1 MTSLKSFRNRLA
13 WLFMWDF
20 RKRPA
25 GQKIREPVRKQIMR
39 KKNRTGKRLRLTPLI
54 LGGYAAFLGFGLI
67 VIGLAEMKEGIGIV
81 RLLIGL
87 GMAGFGLL
95 GIWDGVRDLVGPD
108 KKSEQSPAS
117 QFILTDTSGNRTS
130 NVTVEILQKQLES
143 LMESDKGGVFKLQIL
158 PPFPVQEIGNI
169 SQIFCIFH
177 EVFRLTL
184 FLEESKGGYES
195 YHKSAEFDEAKNWL
209 EKLLIGSADLSGWNK
224 MENAPLWEEYD
235 DEDESNE
242 EEDAGWEEGSV
253 CSGEVKESPED
264 TDELSEPAADF
275 DKPNSLIN
283 TEEATTGKNETD
295 TRQTEE
301 HIKSFWQQLQRE
313 QKGQMR
319 NWRQLLVIF
328 GESWHDEHNFFSTR
342 DVELAIEGIHEGKYT
357 KVFMNWGTQAL
368 DFFPGV
374 QNDLMVIWCTNN
386 TGKGNTRF
394 LAKEG
399 TVTQV
404 KFWLVN
410 YLKSGVF
417 EEMSGW
423 ADVTAQIEKANR
435 KGKKKHGKV
444 F

>member
-1 MTSLKSFRNRLA
+1 LKRFRNRLV
-13 WLFMWDF
+13 WLFMWNF
-20 RKRPA
+20 RNRPTEQENEKA
-25 GQKIREPVRKQIMR
+25 GREQMMR

-54 LGGYAAFLGFGLI
+54 LGGYGAFLGFGLI

-95 GIWDGVRDLVGPD
+95 GIWDGVRDLVRPD
-108 KKSEQSPAS
+108 KRPEQAPVS
-117 QFILTDTSGNRTS
+117 QFILTDTSGKRTS
-130 NVTVEILQKQLES
+130 NVTVVILQKQLES
-143 LMESDKGGVFKLQIL
+143 LMESEKGGVFKLQIL

-195 YHKSAEFDEAKNWL
+195 YHKSAEFDEAKEWF
-209 EKLLIGSADLSGWNK
+209 EKLLTGSADLSGWK
-224 MENAPLWEEYD
+224 KIENGYDEE
-235 DEDESNE
+235 EESSG
-242 EEDAGWEEGSV
+242 EEDAGWEENSI
-253 CSGEVKESPED
+253 CPGETDDSLED
-264 TDELSEPAADF
+264 TNEAAEPAADS
-275 DKPNSLIN
+275 DKPDSLID
-283 TEEATTGKNETD
+283 TEEATAGKSETD

-328 GESWHDEHNFFSTR
+328 GESWHDEHTFFSVR
-342 DVELAIEGIHEGKYT
+342 DVELAIDGIHEGTYT
-357 KVFMNWGTQAL
+357 KVFLEWGTQAF
-368 DFFPGV
+368 DIFPGV

-399 TVTQV
+399 TVAQV

-410 YLKSGVF
+410 DLNSGVF
-417 EEMSGW
+417 EERNGW
-423 ADVTAQIEKANR
+423 TDITGQIEKANR
-435 KGKKKHGKV
+435 KGKQKHG
-444 F
+444 

>member
-1 MTSLKSFRNRLA
+1 
-13 WLFMWDF
+13 
-20 RKRPA
+20 
-25 GQKIREPVRKQIMR
+25 MR

-67 VIGLAEMKEGIGIV
+67 VIGLTEMKEGIGIV

-95 GIWDGVRDLVGPD
+95 GIWDGVRDLVGLD
-108 KKSEQSPAS
+108 KKPEQPPAS

-209 EKLLIGSADLSGWNK
+209 EKLLIGSADLSGWK
-224 MENAPLWEEYD
+224 KIENGYE
-235 DEDESNE
+235 DEDESSE
-242 EEDAGWEEGSV
+242 EEDTEWEES
-253 CSGEVKESPED
+253 STYRGETEDSPEN
-264 TDELSEPAADF
+264 TDETAEPVTGF
-275 DKPNSLIN
+275 DKPDALID
-283 TEEATTGKNETD
+283 TEEATAGKSETD

-301 HIKSFWQQLQRE
+301 NIKSFWQQLQRE

-328 GESWHDEHNFFSTR
+328 GESRHNEHTFFSAR
-342 DVELAIEGIHEGKYT
+342 DVELAIDGIHEGKYT
-357 KVFMNWGTQAL
+357 KVVLEWGTQAL

-410 YLKSGVF
+410 YLKFGVF

-423 ADVTAQIEKANR
+423 ADITDQIEKANR
-435 KGKKKHGKV
+435 KGKKKHG
-444 F
+444 

>member
-1 MTSLKSFRNRLA
+1 MWNFRNRPTEQENE
-13 WLFMWDF
+13 
-20 RKRPA
+20 KA
-25 GQKIREPVRKQIMR
+25 GREQMMR

-54 LGGYAAFLGFGLI
+54 LGGYGAFLGFGLI

-95 GIWDGVRDLVGPD
+95 GIWDGVRDLVRPD
-108 KKSEQSPAS
+108 KRPEQAPVS
-117 QFILTDTSGNRTS
+117 QFILTDTSGKRTS
-130 NVTVEILQKQLES
+130 NVTVVILQKQLES
-143 LMESDKGGVFKLQIL
+143 LMESEKGGVFKLQIL

-195 YHKSAEFDEAKNWL
+195 YHKSAEFDEAKEWF
-209 EKLLIGSADLSGWNK
+209 EKLLTGSADLSGWK
-224 MENAPLWEEYD
+224 KIENGYDEE
-235 DEDESNE
+235 EESSG
-242 EEDAGWEEGSV
+242 EEDAGWEENSI
-253 CSGEVKESPED
+253 CPGETDDSLED
-264 TDELSEPAADF
+264 TNEAAEPAADS
-275 DKPNSLIN
+275 DKPDSLID
-283 TEEATTGKNETD
+283 TEEATAGKSETD

-328 GESWHDEHNFFSTR
+328 GESWHDEHTFFSVR
-342 DVELAIEGIHEGKYT
+342 DVELAIDGIHEGTYT
-357 KVFMNWGTQAL
+357 KVFLEWGTQAF
-368 DFFPGV
+368 DIFPGV

-399 TVTQV
+399 TVAQV

-410 YLKSGVF
+410 DLNSGVF
-417 EEMSGW
+417 EERNGW
-423 ADVTAQIEKANR
+423 TDITGQIEKANR
-435 KGKKKHGKV
+435 KGKQKHG
-444 F
+444 

>member
-1 MTSLKSFRNRLA
+1 
-13 WLFMWDF
+13 MWDF
-20 RKRPA
+20 RNKPVEQENKEA
-25 GQKIREPVRKQIMR
+25 GREQMMR
-39 KKNRTGKRLRLTPLI
+39 KNNRTGKRLRLTPLI
-54 LGGYAAFLGFGLI
+54 LGGYAAFLGFGLS

-108 KKSEQSPAS
+108 KKHRQAPAS

-130 NVTVEILQKQLES
+130 NVTVEALQKQMES
-143 LMESDKGGVFKLQIL
+143 LMGSDKGGVFRIQIL
-158 PPFPVQEIGNI
+158 PPFAVQEIGNI
-169 SQIFCIFH
+169 SQIFCMYH
-177 EVFRLTL
+177 QLFRLTV
-184 FLEESKGGYES
+184 FLDESKGGYES
-195 YHKSAEFDEAKNWL
+195 YHKSAEFDEAKEWF
-209 EKLLIGSADLSGWNK
+209 EKLLTDSADLSGWK
-224 MENAPLWEEYD
+224 KIENGYD
-235 DEDESNE
+235 DEEKSSG
-242 EEDAGWEEGSV
+242 EEDAEWEKNTICPSET
-253 CSGEVKESPED
+253 ED
-264 TDELSEPAADF
+264 SLKDTNEAAEPAADF
-275 DKPNSLIN
+275 DKPDFLIN
-283 TEEATTGKNETD
+283 TEEAELGKSEAD
-295 TRQTEE
+295 TWQTEE

-328 GESWHDEHNFFSTR
+328 GESWHDEHTFFSAR
-342 DVELAIEGIHEGKYT
+342 DIELAIDGIHEGTYT
-357 KVFMNWGTQAL
+357 KVFLEWGTQAL

-399 TVTQV
+399 TVAQV

-410 YLKSGVF
+410 YLNSGVF

-423 ADVTAQIEKANR
+423 TDITGQIEKANR
-435 KGKKKHGKV
+435 KGKKKHG
-444 F
+444 

>member
-1 MTSLKSFRNRLA
+1 
-13 WLFMWDF
+13 MWDF
-20 RKRPA
+20 RNKPVEQENKEA
-25 GQKIREPVRKQIMR
+25 GREQMMR
-39 KKNRTGKRLRLTPLI
+39 KNNRTGKRLRLTPLI
-54 LGGYAAFLGFGLI
+54 LGGYAAFLGFGLS

-108 KKSEQSPAS
+108 KKHRQAPAS

-130 NVTVEILQKQLES
+130 NVTVEALQKQMES
-143 LMESDKGGVFKLQIL
+143 LMGSDKGGVFRIQIL
-158 PPFPVQEIGNI
+158 PPFAVQEIGNI
-169 SQIFCIFH
+169 SQIFCMYH
-177 EVFRLTL
+177 QLFRLTV
-184 FLEESKGGYES
+184 FLDESKGGYES
-195 YHKSAEFDEAKNWL
+195 YHKSAEFDEAKEWF
-209 EKLLIGSADLSGWNK
+209 EKLLTDSADLSGWK
-224 MENAPLWEEYD
+224 KIENGYD
-235 DEDESNE
+235 DEEKSSG
-242 EEDAGWEEGSV
+242 EEDAEWEKNTICPSET
-253 CSGEVKESPED
+253 ED
-264 TDELSEPAADF
+264 SLKDTNEAAEPAADF
-275 DKPNSLIN
+275 DKPDFLIN
-283 TEEATTGKNETD
+283 TEEAELGKSEAD
-295 TRQTEE
+295 TWQTEE

-328 GESWHDEHNFFSTR
+328 GESWHDEHTFFSAR
-342 DVELAIEGIHEGKYT
+342 DIELAIDGIHEGTYT
-357 KVFMNWGTQAL
+357 KVFLEWGTQAL

-386 TGKGNTRF
+386 TGKGDTRF

>member
-1 MTSLKSFRNRLA
+1 
-13 WLFMWDF
+13 
-20 RKRPA
+20 
-25 GQKIREPVRKQIMR
+25 MR
-39 KKNRTGKRLRLTPLI
+39 KNNRTGKRLRLTPLI
-54 LGGYAAFLGFGLI
+54 LGGYGAFLGFGLI
-67 VIGLAEMKEGIGIV
+67 VIGIAEMKEGIGIV

-95 GIWDGVRDLVGPD
+95 GIWDGVRDLVRPD
-108 KKSEQSPAS
+108 KRPEQAPVS

-143 LMESDKGGVFKLQIL
+143 LMESEKGGVFKLQIL

-195 YHKSAEFDEAKNWL
+195 YHKSAEFDEAKEWF
-209 EKLLIGSADLSGWNK
+209 EKLLTGSADLSEWK
-224 MENAPLWEEYD
+224 KIENGYDEE
-235 DEDESNE
+235 EESSG
-242 EEDAGWEEGSV
+242 EEDAGWEENSI
-253 CSGEVKESPED
+253 CPGETDDSLED
-264 TDELSEPAADF
+264 TNEAAEPAADS
-275 DKPNSLIN
+275 DKPDSLIN
-283 TEEATTGKNETD
+283 TEEAAAGKSEAD

-319 NWRQLLVIF
+319 NWRQILVIF
-328 GESWHDEHNFFSTR
+328 GESWHDEHTFFSVR
-342 DVELAIEGIHEGKYT
+342 DVELAIDGIHEGTYT
-357 KVFMNWGTQAL
+357 KVFLEWGTQAF
-368 DFFPGV
+368 DIFPGV

-399 TVTQV
+399 TATQV

-410 YLKSGVF
+410 YLNSGVF

-423 ADVTAQIEKANR
+423 ADITDQIEKASR
-435 KGKKKHGKV
+435 KGKKKHG
-444 F
+444 

>member
-1 MTSLKSFRNRLA
+1 M
-13 WLFMWDF
+13 M
-20 RKRPA
+20 
-25 GQKIREPVRKQIMR
+25 
-39 KKNRTGKRLRLTPLI
+39 KKNNKTGKRLRLTPLI

-81 RLLIGL
+81 RILMGL

-108 KKSEQSPAS
+108 KRQKQAPAS
-117 QFILTDTSGNRTS
+117 QFILTDTSGNRSS
-130 NVTVEILQKQLES
+130 NVTVEVLQKQMES
-143 LMESDKGGVFKLQIL
+143 LMGSDKGGIFKLQIL
-158 PPFPVQEIGNI
+158 PPFAIQETGNI
-169 SQIFCIFH
+169 SQIFCMYH
-177 EVFRLTL
+177 QLFRLTV
-184 FLEESKGGYES
+184 FLDESKGGYES
-195 YHKSAEFDEAKNWL
+195 YHKSAELDEAKDWF
-209 EKLLIGSADLSGWNK
+209 EKLLTGSADLTGWK
-224 MENAPLWEEYD
+224 KIENRYDEE
-235 DEDESNE
+235 EISE
-242 EEDAGWEEGSV
+242 EEDTEWEKSNT
-253 CSGEVKESPED
+253 S
-264 TDELSEPAADF
+264 DF
-275 DKPNSLIN
+275 LIN
-283 TEEATTGKNETD
+283 TEEAGLGKSEAD

-328 GESWHDEHNFFSTR
+328 GESWHDEHTFFSAR
-342 DVELAIEGIHEGKYT
+342 DVELAIDGIHEGTYT
-357 KVFMNWGTQAL
+357 KVFLEWGTQAL

-399 TVTQV
+399 TVMQV

-410 YLKSGVF
+410 YLNQGSF

-423 ADVTAQIEKANR
+423 SDITDQIEKANR
-435 KGKKKHGKV
+435 KGKKKHG
-444 F
+444 

>member
-1 MTSLKSFRNRLA
+1 
-13 WLFMWDF
+13 MWDF
-20 RKRPA
+20 RIKPA
-25 GQKIREPVRKQIMR
+25 GQENEKAGREQMM
-39 KKNRTGKRLRLTPLI
+39 KKNNKTGKRLRLTPLI
-54 LGGYAAFLGFGLI
+54 LGGYAAFLGFGLM

-108 KKSEQSPAS
+108 KKTEQAPDS

-130 NVTVEILQKQLES
+130 NVTAEVLQKQMES
-143 LMESDKGGVFKLQIL
+143 LMGSDKGGVFKLEIL
-158 PPFPVQEIGNI
+158 PPFAIQETGNI
-169 SQIFCIFH
+169 SQIFCMYHQLFGLT
-177 EVFRLTL
+177 VFLD
-184 FLEESKGGYES
+184 ESKGGYES
-195 YHKSAEFDEAKNWL
+195 YHKSTEFDEAKDWF
-209 EKLLIGSADLSGWNK
+209 EKLLTGSADLTGWK
-224 MENAPLWEEYD
+224 KIENGYDEERI
-235 DEDESNE
+235 NE
-242 EEDAGWEEGSV
+242 EEDTEWEESSA
-253 CSGEVKESPED
+253 CPDETEDSLED
-264 TDELSEPAADF
+264 TSETSKPAGDF
-275 DKPNSLIN
+275 DKPDSLIN
-283 TEEATTGKNETD
+283 TEEAGLGKSEAD
-295 TRQTEE
+295 IRQTEE

-328 GESWHDEHNFFSTR
+328 GESWHDEHTFFSAR
-342 DVELAIEGIHEGKYT
+342 DVELAIDGIYEGTYT
-357 KVFMNWGTQAL
+357 KVFLEWGTQAL

-386 TGKGNTRF
+386 TGRGDTRF

-410 YLKSGVF
+410 YLNSGVF

-423 ADVTAQIEKANR
+423 ADITDQIEKANR
-435 KGKKKHGKV
+435 KGKKKHG
-444 F
+444 

>member
-1 MTSLKSFRNRLA
+1 
-13 WLFMWDF
+13 
-20 RKRPA
+20 
-25 GQKIREPVRKQIMR
+25 MR
-39 KKNRTGKRLRLTPLI
+39 KNNRTGKRLRLTPLI
-54 LGGYAAFLGFGLI
+54 LGGYGAFLGFGLI

-95 GIWDGVRDLVGPD
+95 GIWDGVRDLVRPD
-108 KKSEQSPAS
+108 KRPEQAPVS

-143 LMESDKGGVFKLQIL
+143 LMESEKGGVFKLQIL

-195 YHKSAEFDEAKNWL
+195 YHKSAEFDEAKEWF
-209 EKLLIGSADLSGWNK
+209 EKLLTGSADLSEWK
-224 MENAPLWEEYD
+224 KIENGYDEE
-235 DEDESNE
+235 EESSG
-242 EEDAGWEEGSV
+242 EEDAGWEEDSI
-253 CSGEVKESPED
+253 CPGETDDSLED
-264 TDELSEPAADF
+264 TNEAAEPAVGF
-275 DKPNSLIN
+275 DKPESLIN
-283 TEEATTGKNETD
+283 TEEAAAGKSEAD

-319 NWRQLLVIF
+319 NWRQILLIF
-328 GESWHDEHNFFSTR
+328 GESWHDEHTFFSVR
-342 DVELAIEGIHEGKYT
+342 DVELAIDGIHEGTYT
-357 KVFMNWGTQAL
+357 KVFLEWGTQAF
-368 DFFPGV
+368 DIFPGV

-399 TVTQV
+399 TVAQV

-410 YLKSGVF
+410 DLNSGVF
-417 EEMSGW
+417 EERNGW
-423 ADVTAQIEKANR
+423 TDITGQIEKANR
-435 KGKKKHGKV
+435 KGKQKHG
-444 F
+444 

>member
-1 MTSLKSFRNRLA
+1 
-13 WLFMWDF
+13 
-20 RKRPA
+20 
-25 GQKIREPVRKQIMR
+25 MR
-39 KKNRTGKRLRLTPLI
+39 KNNRTGKRLRLTPLI
-54 LGGYAAFLGFGLI
+54 LGGYGAFLGFGLI

-95 GIWDGVRDLVGPD
+95 GIWDGVRDLVRPD
-108 KKSEQSPAS
+108 KRPEQAPVS

-143 LMESDKGGVFKLQIL
+143 LMESEKGGVFKLQIL

-195 YHKSAEFDEAKNWL
+195 YHKSAEFDEAKEWF
-209 EKLLIGSADLSGWNK
+209 EKLLTGSADLSEWK
-224 MENAPLWEEYD
+224 KIENGYDEE
-235 DEDESNE
+235 EESSG
-242 EEDAGWEEGSV
+242 EEDAGWEEDSI
-253 CSGEVKESPED
+253 CPGETDDSLED
-264 TDELSEPAADF
+264 TNEAAEPAVGF
-275 DKPNSLIN
+275 DKPESLIN
-283 TEEATTGKNETD
+283 TEEAAAGKSEAD

-319 NWRQLLVIF
+319 NWRQLLLIF
-328 GESWHDEHNFFSTR
+328 GESWHDEHTFFSVR
-342 DVELAIEGIHEGKYT
+342 DVELAIDGIHEGTYT
-357 KVFMNWGTQAL
+357 KVFLEWGTQAF
-368 DFFPGV
+368 DIFPGV

-399 TVTQV
+399 TVAQV

-410 YLKSGVF
+410 DLNSGVF
-417 EEMSGW
+417 EERNGW
-423 ADVTAQIEKANR
+423 TDITGQIEKANR
-435 KGKKKHGKV
+435 KGKQKHG
-444 F
+444 

>member
-1 MTSLKSFRNRLA
+1 MWNFRNR
-13 WLFMWDF
+13 
-20 RKRPA
+20 PA
-25 GQKIREPVRKQIMR
+25 EQENEKAGREQMMR
-39 KKNRTGKRLRLTPLI
+39 KNNRTGKRLRLTPLI
-54 LGGYAAFLGFGLI
+54 LGGYGAFLGFGLI

-95 GIWDGVRDLVGPD
+95 GIWDGVRDLVRPD
-108 KKSEQSPAS
+108 KKPEQASVS
-117 QFILTDTSGNRTS
+117 QFILTDIFGNRTS

-143 LMESDKGGVFKLQIL
+143 LMESEKGGVFKLQIL

-195 YHKSAEFDEAKNWL
+195 YHKSAEFDEAKEWF
-209 EKLLIGSADLSGWNK
+209 EKLLTGSADLSGWK
-224 MENAPLWEEYD
+224 KIENGYDEE
-235 DEDESNE
+235 EESSG
-242 EEDAGWEEGSV
+242 EEDAGWEEDSI
-253 CSGEVKESPED
+253 CPGEAAAGK
-264 TDELSEPAADF
+264 SEA
-275 DKPNSLIN
+275 
-283 TEEATTGKNETD
+283 D

-328 GESWHDEHNFFSTR
+328 GESWHDEHTFFSVR
-342 DVELAIEGIHEGKYT
+342 DVELAIDGIHEGTYT
-357 KVFMNWGTQAL
+357 KVFLEWGTQAF
-368 DFFPGV
+368 DIFPGV

-399 TVTQV
+399 TVAQV

-410 YLKSGVF
+410 DLNSGVF
-417 EEMSGW
+417 EERNGW
-423 ADVTAQIEKANR
+423 TDITGQIEKANR
-435 KGKKKHGKV
+435 KGKQKHG
-444 F
+444 

>member
-1 MTSLKSFRNRLA
+1 
-13 WLFMWDF
+13 MWDF

-39 KKNRTGKRLRLTPLI
+39 KKNRTGKRLRLTALI

-95 GIWDGVRDLVGPD
+95 GIWDGVRDLVGLD
-108 KKSEQSPAS
+108 KKPEQPPAS

>member
-1 MTSLKSFRNRLA
+1 
-13 WLFMWDF
+13 
-20 RKRPA
+20 
-25 GQKIREPVRKQIMR
+25 MR

-54 LGGYAAFLGFGLI
+54 LGGYAAFLGVGLI

-130 NVTVEILQKQLES
+130 NVTVEVLQKQLES

-209 EKLLIGSADLSGWNK
+209 EKLLTGSADLSGWK
-224 MENAPLWEEYD
+224 KIENGYE
-235 DEDESNE
+235 DEDESSE
-242 EEDAGWEEGSV
+242 EEDTEWEESSA
-253 CSGEVKESPED
+253 CPGEAEDTGDENRPED
-264 TDELSEPAADF
+264 TNETAEAVTGF
-275 DKPNSLIN
+275 DKPDALID
-283 TEEATTGKNETD
+283 TEEATAGKSETD

-301 HIKSFWQQLQRE
+301 NIKSFWQQLQRE

-319 NWRQLLVIF
+319 NWRQLLAIF
-328 GESWHDEHNFFSTR
+328 GESWHDEHTFFSAR
-342 DVELAIEGIHEGKYT
+342 DVELAIDGIYEGTYT
-357 KVFMNWGTQAL
+357 KVFLECGTQAL

-386 TGKGNTRF
+386 TGKGDTRF

>member
-1 MTSLKSFRNRLA
+1 
-13 WLFMWDF
+13 
-20 RKRPA
+20 
-25 GQKIREPVRKQIMR
+25 MR

-67 VIGLAEMKEGIGIV
+67 VIGLTEMKEGIGIV

-224 MENAPLWEEYD
+224 MENAPLWEEY
-235 DEDESNE
+235 EDESSE
-242 EEDAGWEEGSV
+242 EED
-253 CSGEVKESPED
+253 SPEG
-264 TDELSEPAADF
+264 T
-275 DKPNSLIN
+275 KPTAGFGQSGSLAN
-283 TEEATTGKNETD
+283 TEEAAGRKGETD

-301 HIKSFWQQLQRE
+301 NIKSFWQQLQRE

-328 GESWHDEHNFFSTR
+328 GESWHDEHTFFSAR
-342 DVELAIEGIHEGKYT
+342 DVELAIDGIYEGTYT
-357 KVFMNWGTQAL
+357 KVFLEWGTRAIDL
-368 DFFPGV
+368 FPGV

-386 TGKGNTRF
+386 TGKGDTRF

>member
-1 MTSLKSFRNRLA
+1 
-13 WLFMWDF
+13 MWDF
-20 RKRPA
+20 RDKPA
-25 GQKIREPVRKQIMR
+25 GQKNEKAGREQMM
-39 KKNRTGKRLRLTPLI
+39 KKNNKTGKRLRLTPLI

-81 RLLIGL
+81 RLLIGS

-95 GIWDGVRDLVGPD
+95 GIWDGVRDLVRPD
-108 KKSEQSPAS
+108 KKTEQAPDS

-130 NVTVEILQKQLES
+130 NVTAEVLQKQMES
-143 LMESDKGGVFKLQIL
+143 LMGSDKGGIFKLELL
-158 PPFPVQEIGNI
+158 PPFAIQEIGNI
-169 SQIFCIFH
+169 SQIFCMYY
-177 EVFRLTL
+177 EAFRLTA
-184 FLEESKGGYES
+184 FLEVSEGGYES
-195 YHKSAEFDEAKNWL
+195 YHKSAELDEARDWF
-209 EKLLIGSADLSGWNK
+209 EKLLTGRAALSGWEK
-224 MENAPLWEEYD
+224 IENGYD
-235 DEDESNE
+235 DEDESGE
-242 EEDAGWEEGSV
+242 EEDTEWEENGISP
-253 CSGEVKESPED
+253 GEAEDSPED
-264 TDELSEPAADF
+264 TDGESDPIADF
-275 DKPNSLIN
+275 DKPGSLIN
-283 TEEATTGKNETD
+283 TEEAVEGKSKVDSQE
-295 TRQTEE
+295 TEE

-328 GESWHDEHNFFSTR
+328 GESWHDEHTFFSAR
-342 DVELAIEGIHEGKYT
+342 DVELAIDGIHEGTYT
-357 KVFMNWGTQAL
+357 KVFLEWGTRAIDL
-368 DFFPGV
+368 FPGV

-386 TGKGNTRF
+386 TGKGDTRF

-410 YLKSGVF
+410 YLNSGAF

-423 ADVTAQIEKANR
+423 TDITDQIEKANR

>member
-1 MTSLKSFRNRLA
+1 
-13 WLFMWDF
+13 
-20 RKRPA
+20 
-25 GQKIREPVRKQIMR
+25 MR
-39 KKNRTGKRLRLTPLI
+39 KNNRTGKRLRLTPLI
-54 LGGYAAFLGFGLI
+54 LGGYGAFLGFGLI

-95 GIWDGVRDLVGPD
+95 GIWDGVRDLVRPD
-108 KKSEQSPAS
+108 KRPEQAPVS

-143 LMESDKGGVFKLQIL
+143 LMESEKGGVFKLQIL

-195 YHKSAEFDEAKNWL
+195 YHKSAEFDEAKEWF
-209 EKLLIGSADLSGWNK
+209 EKLLTGSADLSEWK
-224 MENAPLWEEYD
+224 KIENGYDEE
-235 DEDESNE
+235 EESSG
-242 EEDAGWEEGSV
+242 EEDAGWEEDSI
-253 CSGEVKESPED
+253 CPGETDDSLED
-264 TDELSEPAADF
+264 TNEAAEPAADS
-275 DKPNSLIN
+275 DKPDSLIN
-283 TEEATTGKNETD
+283 TEEAAAGKSEAD

-319 NWRQLLVIF
+319 NWRQILVIF
-328 GESWHDEHNFFSTR
+328 GESWHDEHTFFSVR
-342 DVELAIEGIHEGKYT
+342 DVELAIDGIHEGTYT
-357 KVFMNWGTQAL
+357 KVFLEWGTQAF
-368 DFFPGV
+368 DIFPGV

-399 TVTQV
+399 TVAQV

-410 YLKSGVF
+410 DLNSGVF
-417 EEMSGW
+417 EERNGW
-423 ADVTAQIEKANR
+423 TDITGQIEKANR
-435 KGKKKHGKV
+435 KGKQKHG
-444 F
+444 